1 MITCKHCNEPLT
13 SSRNGLSC
21 KTCKNGLDRYGLNKL
36 QQKQLLESQNNAC
49 AICEEDVKLHV
60 GNNFN
65 GVIDH
70 NHETGK
76 VRGVL
81 CGHCNVAL
89 GKLESNGKLDKFIE
103 NASDYLT

>member
-1 MITCKHCNEPLT
+1 
-13 SSRNGLSC
+13 
-21 KTCKNGLDRYGLNKL
+21 L
-36 QQKQLLESQNNAC
+36 QQKQLLESQNNTC
-49 AICEEDVKLHV
+49 AICEEEVELHV

-89 GKLESNGKLDKFIE
+89 GKLETNGKLNKFIE
-103 NASDYLT
+103 NATDYLT